1 MKEDCVMR
9 DYVLNQAIARE
20 EIDGSLVSRVLRV
33 FHNWR
38 ARRDIAR
45 LETFDDHML
54 ADIGLTRGD
63 VEWASHLPL
72 SSNATTALESRS
84 RRKHDFEPARRA
96 GWGAY

>member
-1 MKEDCVMR
+1 MR

-20 EIDGSLVSRVLRV
+20 QIEGSLVSHVLRL
-33 FHNWR
+33 FQNWR
-38 ARRDIAR
+38 TRRDVAK

-72 SSNATTALESRS
+72 SSNAILALEGRS
-84 RRKHDFEPARRA
+84 RRRGDLEPARRA
-96 GWGAY
+96 GWGAF

>member
-1 MKEDCVMR
+1 MR

-20 EIDGSLVSRVLRV
+20 QIEGSLVSHALRL
-33 FHNWR
+33 FQNWR
-38 ARRDIAR
+38 TRRDIAR

-54 ADIGLTRGD
+54 ADIGVTRGD

-72 SSNATTALESRS
+72 SSNAMIALEGRS
-84 RRKHDFEPARRA
+84 HRRGDLEPARRA